1 MTPPQAAYRAVIAR
15 RSLPHGQRPTDL
27 HIRLMWLLARWQHA
41 TPSHSKL
48 ARAAHCHRN
57 TVGNAL
63 RRLRALG
70 VLDWSPRFVR
80 LAGGYVARASNT
92 YRFLSNPL
100 PTPVARRDKKTPSF
114 LARQSLCTGSPALS
128 PAAVAA
134 VLHAREVARNA
145 ARLTRTSRMFGN
157 G

>member
-1 MTPPQAAYRAVIAR
+1 MSPTQAAYRAVIAR

-80 LAGGYVARASNT
+80 LAGHVARASNT

-100 PTPVARRDKKTPSF
+100 PTGHERKQREKREKTPSF
-114 LARQSLCTGSPALS
+114 LARQSLCTGNSAADLAAL
-128 PAAVAA
+128 
-134 VLHAREVARNA
+134 A
-145 ARLTRTSRMFGN
+145 ARRAVIEGRMRSAGRV
-157 G
+157 GSETA